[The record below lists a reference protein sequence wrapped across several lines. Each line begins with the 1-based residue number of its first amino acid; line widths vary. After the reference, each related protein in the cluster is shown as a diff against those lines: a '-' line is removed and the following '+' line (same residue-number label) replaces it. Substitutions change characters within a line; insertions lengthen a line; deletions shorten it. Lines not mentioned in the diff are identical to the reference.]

1 METRME
7 GEEEGKQEVWSW
19 GAGTDGQLATG
30 SLQDELLPQLLSSS
44 LFQHPISFLSCG
56 GAHVIALLHG
66 GKVLTWGRGASGQ
79 LGHGDLL
86 SCSLPKPVEFFQD
99 FVVICVSA
107 GWNHSGFVSD
117 KGCLFTCGDGSF
129 GQLGHGDLKSQCTPL
144 IVSYFVSRRVNMI
157 ACGMRHSLALLEG
170 PSGDQVYGFGS
181 AKRGQLGIPY
191 DKARYMNTPQCTR
204 GLEDNNVMCISA
216 NGDHTAALSTDG
228 HMYIWGRGFTGTSDI
243 YYPQCAVSST
253 SLSQMGLGWHHAL
266 VLTVKGEVFMFGG
279 TRHGVLSDPQKTS
292 MLKKATQDAEESNK
306 IVMERVPGLDGVKI
320 LQVAAGAEHS
330 ALVKEDGEVMTW
342 GWGEHGQLGLGGTC
356 DQAMPQF
363 VRLSQRNSKQYTT
376 TKAYCGSGFTFVI
389 RRHGPTSP
397 C

>member
-216 NGDHTAALSTDG
+216 NGDHTAALS
-228 HMYIWGRGFTGTSDI
+228 I
-243 YYPQCAVSST
+243 
-253 SLSQMGLGWHHAL
+253 
-266 VLTVKGEVFMFGG
+266 KGEVFMFGG

>member
-56 GAHVIALLHG
+56 GAHVIALLH
-66 GKVLTWGRGASGQ
+66 
-79 LGHGDLL
+79 
-86 SCSLPKPVEFFQD
+86 
-99 FVVICVSA
+99 
-107 GWNHSGFVSD
+107 D